1 MGLWVDQS
9 VPSDLIELGRIADPY
24 GIKGWLNILPHS
36 ADSSALKSA
45 KVWFI
50 QLPVPGG
57 YAAAA
62 RAASAASAKGEKPA
76 PPTDLKPVRIAQSKM
91 HSGRLVVEIQ
101 GLADRNLA
109 EALKGGSIWVSRA
122 QFPPLKKGEYYWIDL
137 VGLSVVN
144 RENVCLGSVEEV
156 MDHGAH
162 PILVVQP
169 PEALPTDVPGHSAA
183 PSPDLADSKAKA
195 PVQAEEI
202 LIPFVPVYI
211 DAVSLADKKI
221 TVDWQADY

>member
-9 VPSDLIELGRIADPY
+9 VPTDLIELGRIADPY

-36 ADSSALKSA
+36 ADSSALKNA

-57 YAAAA
+57 YAAAT
-62 RAASAASAKGEKPA
+62 RAANAASAKGVKPA

-144 RENVCLGSVEEV
+144 REDVCLGTVEEV

-169 PEALPTDVPGHSAA
+169 PETLPPGASSDSTSTPADV
-183 PSPDLADSKAKA
+183 ADSKPKTPA
-195 PVQAEEI
+195 QAEEI